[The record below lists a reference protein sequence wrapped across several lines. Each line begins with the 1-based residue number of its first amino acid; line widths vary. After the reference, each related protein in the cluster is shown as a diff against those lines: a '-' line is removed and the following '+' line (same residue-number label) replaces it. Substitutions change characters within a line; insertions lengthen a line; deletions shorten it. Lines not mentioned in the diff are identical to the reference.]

1 MTKSPEER
9 GAEWLK
15 SGNIGAS
22 SKTIYNFFI
31 SGPPNDPHYPHDFA
45 DWERC
50 QRLLEAVPEWEQ
62 RLPELAALP
71 GLDGKVWGALA
82 EAWPNLKKRYESAG
96 AGGGNFITQ
105 TIMGITRPLEAASG
119 EVARIGE
126 NVSIRIK
133 KDAPPIMQ
141 GILAKAKGASDEE
154 VQAAV
159 QKAISENATDEDML
173 LAARYLVAQTGKA
186 TTSHIQRHL
195 QIGYNR
201 AADIIEK
208 LEKEGSISAPD
219 AVGKREVSE
228 KLRRANDITQ
238 KIGEIAEATGTTPAK
253 VFETAKKKLED
264 RPAGPG
270 HNSGDEPETKDVGGV
285 AGARLRAFLDRV
297 ERLEEEKSGIAED
310 IKDIFAEAKGV
321 GFDVK
326 TMRRILKLRKMD
338 SQKRQEEEEILDL
351 YLAAIGMA

>member
-31 SGPPNDPHYPHDFA
+31 SGPPNDPAYPHDSA
-45 DWERC
+45 DFGRC
-50 QRLLEAVPEWEQ
+50 AALLEAVPEWEK
-62 RLPELAALP
+62 RLSEMAAI
-71 GLDGKVWGALA
+71 GGMEGEIWAALA
-82 EAWPNLKKRYESAG
+82 EVWIALATYHAAEDFDHLNQRLKEIIEPIEK
-96 AGGGNFITQ
+96 
-105 TIMGITRPLEAASG
+105 ASG
-119 EVARIGE
+119 RVF
-126 NVSIRIK
+126 
-133 KDAPPIMQ
+133 
-141 GILAKAKGASDEE
+141 
-154 VQAAV
+154 
-159 QKAISENATDEDML
+159 
-173 LAARYLVAQTGKA
+173 
-186 TTSHIQRHL
+186 
-195 QIGYNR
+195 
-201 AADIIEK
+201 
-208 LEKEGSISAPD
+208 
-219 AVGKREVSE
+219 AVGK
-228 KLRRANDITQ
+228 N
-238 KIGEIAEATGTTPAK
+238 AK
-253 VFETAKKKLED
+253 VTLPKSMATD

-270 HNSGDEPETKDVGGV
+270 HNSGDEPEPKDVGGV

-351 YLAAIGMA
+351 YLSAIGMA